1 MQLNACFEMLH
12 PFYIVSIV
20 QLCFSIYNCQESTGE
35 MKARTQMQEEG
46 LFNNEIKQREAKT
59 TPKGKNRQAENCVH
73 TT

>member
-1 MQLNACFEMLH
+1 MELSACFEMLQ

-46 LFNNEIKQREAKT
+46 LFNN
-59 TPKGKNRQAENCVH
+59 
-73 TT
+73 